1 MPPEEAGVPPPGA
14 LLEAPAPLEDD
25 ALPAAGAGVLAAA
38 GAELELPPE
47 CPRRATSQITRSR
60 ATAARAIWKGREIC
74 VTHPPSAF
82 LPRELNGARVIGHGA
97 PAIGGGR
104 PEHRSA
110 DGAVKRRF
118 RAFSGPAA
126 RRARQ

>member
-25 ALPAAGAGVLAAA
+25 PLPAAGAGVLAAA
-38 GAELELPPE
+38 GGELELPPPE

-82 LPRELNGARVIGHGA
+82 LPRELNGARPIGHGA

-104 PEHRSA
+104 PEQRSA
-110 DGAVKRRF
+110 DGAVERRSERF
-118 RAFSGPAA
+118 
-126 RRARQ
+126 Q